1 MQCDQMARLVFKN
14 WPFTAMEI
22 YPKVEKFR
30 QIFSQCYDAKP
41 LHFKLF
47 DNLKVEKFN
56 VSSRLNF

>member
-1 MQCDQMARLVFKN
+1 
-14 WPFTAMEI
+14 MEI